1 MTLYSP
7 KSSSFVGMILLAGAL
22 SAHADVRYTT
32 QMTMGGAEAPSD
44 AQAMPEGMAMPA
56 IRTTTYVKDMHERVE
71 TSMHMGPIKMDTVT
85 LTLCDKHQSIKM
97 DPSLKIYTVGP
108 IGALALGFPTQA
120 RPGSPD
126 MRMSG
131 GKPGVGTVTT
141 TVTAQDLG
149 RESVAGRDAHHFKVT
164 MRMQSEGCIGKDDNT
179 FAMEEWVA
187 PLKGGL
193 VCPERY
199 APTRI
204 TTNERGCKITYA
216 IKGDLSTFK
225 EIGAG
230 MIVRMIMYGS
240 GKDAKPVAEQNL
252 RAYST
257 ALLDASLFAPPIDYK
272 EVTAADFEKQQGD
285 AMRKSMIGGMG
296 DMFKPPADDSG
307 SQGSDSTPPG
317 GDANPPAD
325 SSGDKT
331 PPPAPKKHPKF
342 KLPRLPF

>member
-1 MTLYSP
+1 MTLCSH

-22 SAHADVRYTT
+22 SAHADIRYTS
-32 QMTMGGAEAPSD
+32 QMTMGGSEMPAD
-44 AQAMPEGMAMPA
+44 AQAMPEGMTMPT

-71 TSMHMGPIKMDTVT
+71 TSMHVGPMKMDTIT

-108 IGALALGFPTQA
+108 IGALTFGAFSQA
-120 RPGSPD
+120 RPGQPG
-126 MRMSG
+126 MKMPE
-131 GKPGVGTVTT
+131 GKPGAGTVTT
-141 TVTAQDLG
+141 TLTAQDLG
-149 RESVAGRDAHHFKVT
+149 RESIAGRNAHHFKLT
-164 MRMQSEGCIGKDDNT
+164 IRMQSEGCIGKDDST
-179 FAMEEWVA
+179 FAMEYWVA

-199 APTRI
+199 APTRMI
-204 TTNERGCKITYA
+204 TNERGCKITYA

-230 MIVRMIMYGS
+230 MIVRMIFYGS

-257 ALLDASLFAPPIDYK
+257 ALLDASLFAPPADYK
-272 EVTAADFEKQQGD
+272 EVTAVDFEKQQDD
-285 AMRKSMIGGMG
+285 AMRKNMMRGMG
-296 DMFKPPADDSG
+296 DMLKPPADDSG
-307 SQGSDSTPPG
+307 SPGSTPPE
-317 GDANPPAD
+317 GDTNPPAD
-325 SSGDKT
+325 SSEDQT